1 MSPFPGEDRPVEL
14 SIWGLSDVGQAR
26 SENQDAFLIAE
37 LPDEGSDGGFLLG
50 PDSPEPSD
58 GAQPNIR
65 LGRRGALLL
74 VADGMGGAAG
84 GQVASRLAV
93 SALTESLVQGW
104 GGDRLK
110 TPERFAHH
118 LEEAVREANHKVFE
132 RSRVRPELAGMG
144 TTATA
149 AGILDDFVYLAQVG
163 DSRAYLVRGDRI
175 VQLTRDQSMV
185 QELMDQG
192 AMTQAEA
199 EASIHR
205 SVLLQALGTEPQ
217 VNVALTYH
225 PLRRGDRLL
234 LCSDGLSGPVNDAEI
249 GTIVARAAN
258 PRSAC
263 SELVALANERGGPD
277 NITVIL
283 GHLHGEGLQ
292 APSDGDQLRRR
303 PFQSDAV

>member
-1 MSPFPGEDRPVEL
+1 MSPVPGKDRPVQL
-14 SIWGLSDVGQAR
+14 SVWGLSDVGLTR

-37 LPDEGSDGGFLLG
+37 LPETGSNGGFLLG
-50 PDSPEPSD
+50 PDSPEPPD
-58 GAQPNIR
+58 GDHPSIH

-93 SALTESLVQGW
+93 SALTEALVQGW
-104 GGDRLK
+104 SGDRLE

-118 LEEAVREANHKVFE
+118 LERAVREANHQVFE
-132 RSRVRPELAGMG
+132 RSRAQPELAGMG

-149 AGILDDFVYLAQVG
+149 AGILDGSVYLAHVG
-163 DSRAYLVRGDRI
+163 DSRAYLVRGDRM

-192 AMTQAEA
+192 AMTRSEA
-199 EASIHR
+199 ETSIHR

-217 VNVALTYH
+217 VDVALTYH

-234 LCSDGLSGPVNDAEI
+234 LCSDGLSGPVKDAEI
-249 GTIVARAAN
+249 GMIVGRAAD
-258 PRSAC
+258 PHSAC

-283 GHLHGEGLQ
+283 GYLNGEGLA
-292 APSDGDQLRRR
+292 APSEEDELRRR
-303 PFQSDAV
+303 PFQSDSA